1 MATATL
7 TTKQV
12 MALAGVSHVTV
23 YLWRQGTPT
32 KEALPTVD
40 GSQGRAVVF
49 KPTTFRAWAKKHG
62 VELKCDPVALAEGS
76 VKLPNRKTF
85 TKEKKAAKV
94 AKKTAASKVTKAT
107 TKRTKH

>member
-1 MATATL
+1 MASATL

-32 KEALPTVD
+32 KDPLPTATPM
-40 GSQGRAVVF
+40 SNPRNVVF
-49 KPTTFRAWAKKHG
+49 LPRTLRAWAKKHG

-85 TKEKKAAKV
+85 TKEKKAAK
-94 AKKTAASKVTKAT
+94 AT

>member
-1 MATATL
+1 MASATL

-23 YLWRQGTPT
+23 YMWRQGTPT
-32 KEALPTVD
+32 KEVLPTV

-62 VELKCDPVALAEGS
+62 VPLKCDPVALAEGH
-76 VKLPNRKTF
+76 VKLPKRKTI
-85 TKEKKAAKV
+85 TKVSKAAKV
-94 AKKTAASKVTKAT
+94 AKKTTSGKVTKAS
-107 TKRTKH
+107 KGRTKH